1 MTHRQA
7 SDPDL
12 SRRRFL
18 VGLSSLAGLG
28 TVGLIIRNALR
39 RFGGANEVA
48 ASIDQGSPSTVSQAP
63 STLLESPTTTV
74 PRTTPSTEVS
84 TTASTTEAT
93 TTTTEPAE
101 TTTTTTEQ
109 PTTTTTSAAP
119 PAGSL
124 LVLERAS
131 WTNDAQGSGFV
142 SHSINQIT
150 VHHTAALLQTNS
162 RAPGLIRQHQVYHQS
177 QGWPDLAYHFMI
189 DFAGNIYE
197 GRPYAYRGD
206 TFTSYDP
213 SGHFLPCFEGDYR
226 TETPTSAQTE
236 ALAQLCAW
244 VANKWGIDPSTISGH
259 RDHASTSCP
268 GDNVY
273 ALIEGGTL
281 AARVS
286 EILGT
291 GIPSL
296 GYLRGEAAA
305 AAVAA
310 IEAG

>member
-1 MTHRQA
+1 MTHRQNP
-7 SDPDL
+7 DPDL

-18 VGLSSLAGLG
+18 VGLASLAGLG
-28 TVGLIIRNALR
+28 TIGLVVRNALQ
-39 RFGGANEVA
+39 RFGGATEATSAGESVSEVTT
-48 ASIDQGSPSTVSQAP
+48 SAP
-63 STLLESPTTTV
+63 TSPTTTSTSL
-74 PRTTPSTEVS
+74 PEPTTTQAALDPTTTSATEG
-84 TTASTTEAT
+84 T

-101 TTTTTTEQ
+101 TTTTTEPA
-109 PTTTTTSAAP
+109 PTTTTTAQAP

-124 LVLERAS
+124 LVLERAA
-131 WTNDAQGSGFV
+131 WTDDAQGSGFV
-142 SHSINQIT
+142 SHTVNQIT
-150 VHHTAALLQTNS
+150 IHHTAALLQTNS

-213 SGHFLPCFEGDYR
+213 AGHFLPCLEGDYR

-236 ALAQLCAW
+236 VLAQLCAW
-244 VANKWGIDPSTISGH
+244 AANKWGIDPSTIGGH

-273 ALIEGGTL
+273 ALIEDGSL
-281 AARVS
+281 ASRVS
-286 EILGT
+286 EILST